1 MNGSSTRG
9 SVFYPAQFLLN
20 RLRYPYKFLLIT
32 VLFLI
37 PMVFMG
43 YHSMQQFNNEMAV
56 TQDEKKGLELLLA
69 VHKLAGYVS
78 QSRGISALILNGNSS
93 YQNQSKVTKVL
104 VDKGFSELIN
114 LHNEL
119 EGIFNLADPLSQA
132 ETYWKTTF
140 SDLEK
145 LTVDENITLHNT
157 LIDKLDQLSLMILE
171 RSKLIVE
178 HELDLSYLIK
188 MALLDL
194 PGVREAIGRSRDM
207 GAEYVAGN
215 FNTENHAKLTTISS
229 NLVRFK
235 ETVEAQ
241 LASIYRENNTLEV
254 ELLTATQGMEDALKS
269 FDKILNIDL
278 LQEAGGTT
286 KPDQLFQESNAAL
299 GLLNLMPDQVIPL
312 LNKRMQKRLDSF
324 AAKRF
329 LVLSIS
335 ISIILFT
342 AYLFVG
348 FYGAVMNSIRRI
360 NVQVANMASGNLTTR
375 VDLKSSD
382 EMTMVAD
389 GINRMADQF
398 SHLVSGVIESAS
410 NVAHSTTRTSEA
422 ITQTLQGVQG
432 QKEELE
438 QVADSVHRMSSKV
451 QAVVENATSASNAT
465 VNADNESIRGL
476 DIVGKAVDTI
486 RELERQVD
494 EASSA
499 ITKLASDSENIG
511 AVLDVIRGIAEQT
524 NLLALNA
531 AIEAARAGE
540 QGRGFAVVADE
551 VRTLASRTHQSTQEI
566 ERMISELQMGARHA
580 VQVMENGHS
589 QTKLGVEHTQH
600 AGNALQAIAQAVA
613 LIKELNQQI
622 VLATEEQRA
631 VAVNVDQSINNISQL
646 AIHTTN
652 GVEQTATV
660 SQELKQIANRL
671 QDDVRIFRI

>member
-93 YQNQSKVTKVL
+93 YQNQSKATKVL

-622 VLATEEQRA
+622 VSATEEQRA

>member
-69 VHKLAGYVS
+69 VHKLAGHVS

-93 YQNQSKVTKVL
+93 YQNQSKATKVL

-622 VLATEEQRA
+622 VSATEEQRA